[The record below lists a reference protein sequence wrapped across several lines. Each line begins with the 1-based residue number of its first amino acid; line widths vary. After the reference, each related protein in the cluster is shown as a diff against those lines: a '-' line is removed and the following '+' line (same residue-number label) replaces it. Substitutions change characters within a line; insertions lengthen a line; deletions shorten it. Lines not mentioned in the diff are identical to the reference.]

1 MKIAFYSAKQYEI
14 EAILS
19 FNHSHHDI
27 HFIPNPLSDSTTY
40 LSENY
45 DVVCCFV
52 TDCANAAV
60 IEKLASNG
68 VKLIALRSAGFDHV
82 DLMAAKQHGMIVV
95 NVPQYSP
102 EAVAEFGVALLL
114 ALSRKIPQALQKSA
128 IHDYSLEGLMGM
140 NLHKKTVGILGCGR
154 IGTAFAKI
162 MHGFG
167 ARVLVC
173 DPNPA
178 ESCLALPVEKV
189 DQDYL
194 LSNSDVISLHA
205 PLNASTKHII
215 NDHTISKMKK
225 GVILIN
231 TGRGGLIDTAALI
244 RGLESKHIG
253 GAGLDVYENER
264 GLFFNNHLGE
274 KIKDDLFLKLQS
286 FQNVIITGHIA
297 FFSQEAINNIARTTI
312 ENVDAFSNMKPVNQ
326 IQI

>member
-1 MKIAFYSAKQYEI
+1 MKIAFYSAKHYEI
-14 EAILS
+14 ESILPI
-19 FNHSHHDI
+19 NHSQHEI
-27 HFIPNPLSDSTTY
+27 HFITDTLSDNTAY

-45 DVVCCFV
+45 DAICCFV
-52 TDCANAAV
+52 TDCINATV
-60 IEKLASNG
+60 IEKLSQNG
-68 VKLIALRSAGFDHV
+68 IKLIALRSAGFDHV
-82 DLMAAKQHGMIVV
+82 DLVAAKQHGITVV

-128 IHDYSLEGLMGM
+128 IHDYSLDGLLGM

-162 MHGFG
+162 MRGFG

-173 DPNPA
+173 DPSPA

-194 LSNSDVISLHA
+194 LANSDVISLHT
-205 PLNASTKHII
+205 PLNTSTKHII
-215 NDHTISKMKK
+215 NDTSISKMKK

-244 RGLESKHIG
+244 RGLESKHISA
-253 GAGLDVYENER
+253 AGLDVYENEH
-264 GLFFNNHLGE
+264 GLFFENHSNE
-274 KIKDDLFLKLQS
+274 KIKDELFLKLQS
-286 FQNVIITGHIA
+286 FHNVIITGHIA
-297 FFSQEAINNIARTTI
+297 FFSQEAIDNIARTTI
-312 ENVDAFSNMKPVNQ
+312 ENVDAFIENKPINQ
-326 IQI
+326 I

>member
-14 EAILS
+14 EAILP
-19 FNHSHHDI
+19 FNHSQHEI
-27 HFIPNPLSDSTTY
+27 HFIPNPLSESTAY

-45 DVVCCFV
+45 DAICCFV
-52 TDCANAAV
+52 TDCINTTV
-60 IEKLASNG
+60 VEKIAKNG

-82 DLMAAKQHGMIVV
+82 DLIAAKKHGMTVV

-114 ALSRKIPQALQKSA
+114 ALTRKLPQAMKKSA
-128 IHDYSLEGLMGM
+128 IHDYSLEGLLGM

-162 MHGFG
+162 MQGFG

-173 DPNPA
+173 DPAPA
-178 ESCLALPVEKV
+178 ESCIALPVEKV

-194 LSNSDVISLHA
+194 FANSDVISLHT

-215 NDHTISKMKK
+215 NDNSISKMKK

-253 GAGLDVYENER
+253 ATGLDVYENER
-264 GLFFNNHLGE
+264 GLFFENHSSE

-286 FQNVIITGHIA
+286 FPNVIITGHIA
-297 FFSQEAINNIARTTI
+297 FFSQEAVNNIAQTTI
-312 ENVDAFSNMKPVNQ
+312 DNINEFERGETKNQ
-326 IQI
+326 L